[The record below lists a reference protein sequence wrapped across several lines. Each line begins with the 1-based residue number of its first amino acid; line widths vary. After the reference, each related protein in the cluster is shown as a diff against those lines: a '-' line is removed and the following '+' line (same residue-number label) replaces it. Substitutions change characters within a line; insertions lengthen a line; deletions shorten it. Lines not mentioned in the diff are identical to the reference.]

1 VSIRKS
7 VVEEYIEGFRS
18 SDHLQILSCLNDD
31 IVWALHGSKTLHGKA
46 ASDAEITN
54 AAFEGSPTIT
64 IERLIEEGDTVVAAG
79 SGSVA
84 KKGGEPAHFA
94 FCEVFSFSGNPVGRI
109 DTYHVWVS

>member
-1 VSIRKS
+1 
-7 VVEEYIEGFRS
+7 
-18 SDHLQILSCLNDD
+18 
-31 IVWALHGSKTLHGKA
+31 
-46 ASDAEITN
+46 
-54 AAFEGSPTIT
+54 
-64 IERLIEEGDTVVAAG
+64 LIEEGDTVVAAG